1 MDRQRG
7 KFFRVGF
14 SDRGFPR
21 LIGKVLLED
30 DMAVEREDDDA
41 VGGWDCRFCDSD
53 GDDDCR
59 RCDQV
64 DAAEEPALDTMLS
77 LGILVLGFYSDELP
91 SPWIFV
97 FILGWCYASLG
108 GLQIESIRDQFSY
121 NVIERIEYN
130 LYYLTERSVIDLTM
144 TR

>member
-1 MDRQRG
+1 MAGRTMDRQRG

-64 DAAEEPALDTMLS
+64 DAAEEPALDTMLKFRKS
-77 LGILVLGFYSDELP
+77 GIGFYSDDCSEPLY
-91 SPWIFV
+91 IV
-97 FILGWCYASLG
+97 FILDRCYASPG
-108 GLQIESIRDQFSY
+108 FYR
-121 NVIERIEYN
+121 
-130 LYYLTERSVIDLTM
+130 
-144 TR
+144 